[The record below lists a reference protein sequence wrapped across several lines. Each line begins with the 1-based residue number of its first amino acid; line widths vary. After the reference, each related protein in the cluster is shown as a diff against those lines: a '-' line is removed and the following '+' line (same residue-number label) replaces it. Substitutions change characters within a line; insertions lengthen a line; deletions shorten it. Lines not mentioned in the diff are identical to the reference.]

1 MEACLSL
8 THRQAETKVSRAME
22 YDEQFLVKAA
32 DRFEQQ
38 ARALVYQVAT
48 RYAVFAFI
56 SSYVFARGLDAI
68 LSREMVHPLEIP
80 PGTIVLI
87 VTAAALAAGILVG
100 KNRAFL
106 LRVEAHKL
114 LALVAIHRQGQ
125 NVVTLEG
132 HSVAFA
138 TDPKMLPKSHA

>member
-1 MEACLSL
+1 
-8 THRQAETKVSRAME
+8 ME

-38 ARALVYQVAT
+38 ARAIVYQVAT
-48 RYAVFAFI
+48 RYALFSFVG
-56 SSYVFARGLDAI
+56 SYVFARGLDAI
-68 LSREMVHPLEIP
+68 LSREMVQPLSIP

-87 VTAAALAAGILVG
+87 VTSAALATGILVG

-114 LALVAIHRQGQ
+114 LAIVEIHRSTQAVPEPTIDLQ
-125 NVVTLEG
+125 
-132 HSVAFA
+132 
-138 TDPKMLPKSHA
+138 PHA